1 MPLYTGDKIG
11 FGVAP
16 AEEGGG
22 AGEVGYST
30 SFDNRSH
37 AAAIRTEHK
46 WVVPKTA
53 RYNFEVWGADGG
65 MGLVGDSNMNG
76 GVPRYGR
83 GGKVEASL
91 QLNAGTEIGIIIGDV
106 GAPVYNVGGSS
117 YLNTG
122 QGGWGGSGVAGANS
136 GLADG
141 GNSKYN
147 YRPGGGSGN
156 NNNYKGA
163 GGGGGTIVRLFEGT
177 TDADFLIV
185 AGGGGGAGARG
196 SDNNNSN
203 NQGGAG
209 GNANNKVDETQWGQ
223 RGHYAGDTSYGWP
236 SGNATHAS
244 SGSSSQGGSGGNGY
258 YAGGGGGGAGCGGGG
273 GGATCQYCGSGGGS
287 GGSCGQEGSH
297 GSGYTAASGGGAEQ
311 HGGGVSLVGCGGNI
325 ATNDNNNMGGG
336 GGGGYRGGGAGHWGN
351 GQGHAGGGGGG
362 GASSW
367 VTSSG
372 LYDAQ
377 GLNGLTANPR
387 YTSEQKPLRLGN
399 PGGGK
404 VFIWE
409 ANKDPLGKDR
419 PAELTADKIQYL
431 VRSQN
436 GGASNTQRL
445 YYLGSASSG
454 NAADGG
460 SYDYA
465 CYDQANYN
473 TGIMQCDAIVMEI
486 SGTGLWELHSV
497 TVGQGCA
504 YDFPM
509 PYRHQCWVHV
519 IEGTETGGVGIH
531 TEKFDANNTTGS
543 GNAGWYAHWK
553 ACAKD
558 SNTEAGY
565 IELFFDKPAVLKR
578 GEKYTIALDWSCGGT
593 NSTANPGY
601 MMYMSGG
608 ATSARQLIGSN
619 KGTCTW
625 SSVTAF
631 NGPHG
636 LASNNGTS
644 SSQGLLV
651 HFGVRSVKIAAPG
664 ETTLGTQGNPAK
676 NAKEIFD
683 AGQRNNGF
691 YWIKGNGSSA
701 REIYCIM
708 DDTWAGGGWMVIAN
722 HDAQKQPNS
731 GHQPRPTAYPAYVG
745 CDSGGQGTPSTQY
758 MIPQE
763 SFSVEM
769 TDIPFTKV
777 MQFVYDDSDM
787 ANISTANWLTNNP
800 HCYWQSSFNSERTIP
815 SDTSAWIQAF
825 DTKGILES
833 WNGAAVNK
841 RHSYGSNDYEC
852 EAWGCMNSSGSGSVQ
867 RNGSG
872 GNQSDPVYIATWQH
886 NNTTNNAETIS
897 WCDTSTQGYDDW
909 QDGSGQSDNWYVEG
923 QGGKGNARGKPS
935 MIVVQ

>member
-37 AAAIRTEHK
+37 AADIRTEHK

-65 MGLVGDSNMNG
+65 MGLSGDTNMNG

-91 QLNAGTEIGIIIGDV
+91 QLTAGTEIGIIIGDV
-106 GAPVYNVGGSS
+106 GAPVFNTGGNS

-122 QGGWGGSGVAGANS
+122 QGGWGGSGVTGVS
-136 GLADG
+136 QSLADG

-147 YRPGGGSGN
+147 YRAGGGGGSN
-156 NNNYKGA
+156 YNYKGA
-163 GGGGGTIVRLFEGT
+163 GGGGGTIVRMFESSDT
-177 TDADFLIV
+177 YLIV

-196 SDNNNSN
+196 QDNNNSN

-209 GNANNKVDETQWGQ
+209 GNANDKVNEGQ
-223 RGHYAGDTSYGWP
+223 YGRRGHYAGDTSYGWP
-236 SGNATHAS
+236 SGNASHAGNGDS
-244 SGSSSQGGSGGNGY
+244 TQGGNGGNGY
-258 YAGGGGGGAGCGGGG
+258 YSGGGGGGGGCGGGG
-273 GGATCQYCGSGGGS
+273 GGATCQYCGSAGGS
-287 GGSCGQEGSH
+287 GGGCGSDGNH
-297 GSGYTAASGGGAEQ
+297 GSGYTAASGGGAGQ
-311 HGGGVSLVGCGGNI
+311 HGGGASVVGCGGNI
-325 ATNDNNNMGGG
+325 ATHDNNNMGGG
-336 GGGGYRGGGAGHWGN
+336 GGGGYRGGGAGYWGN

-362 GASSW
+362 GGASW
-367 VTSSG
+367 VIPSAT
-372 LYDAQ
+372 YDPK
-377 GLNGLTANPR
+377 GLNGINGTPR

-419 PAELTADKIQYL
+419 PASLTADKIQYL

-445 YYLGSASSG
+445 YYLGSGSTEDHGGCPDYDCYNNSG
-454 NAADGG
+454 YSNSTSA
-460 SYDYA
+460 
-465 CYDQANYN
+465 
-473 TGIMQCDAIVMEI
+473 CDAVVMEI
-486 SGTGLWELHSV
+486 DGTGIWELHSV
-497 TVGQGCA
+497 TVGQGNG
-504 YDFPM
+504 YDYPM

-519 IEGTETGGVGIH
+519 IEGSETGGVGIH

-543 GNAGWYAHWK
+543 GTAGWYAHRK
-553 ACAKD
+553 ASSKNQ
-558 SNTEAGY
+558 NTENGY
-565 IELFFDKPAVLKR
+565 IELFFEKPAVLKR

-593 NSTANPGY
+593 NSTQNPGG
-601 MMYMSGG
+601 MQYMSSG
-608 ATSARQLIGSN
+608 ATSARTLIGSQ

-625 SSVTAF
+625 TSVTAF

-636 LASNNGTS
+636 LGSNNGTS
-644 SSQGLLV
+644 SSQGQLV
-651 HFGVRSVKIAAPG
+651 HFGVRSVYVGAPG
-664 ETTLGTQGNPAK
+664 ETTLGQQGNPAR

-683 AGQRNNGF
+683 AGQRNNGL
-691 YWIKGNGSSA
+691 YWIKGDGSSA
-701 REIYCIM
+701 SARQIYCIM
-708 DDTWAGGGWMVIAN
+708 DENWAGGGWMVIAN

-745 CDSGGQGTPSTQY
+745 CDSGGQGTPN
-758 MIPQE
+758 IGFIKPNE
-763 SFSVEM
+763 SFSIEM

-777 MQFVYDDSDM
+777 MQFVYDSSDM
-787 ANISTANWLTNNP
+787 SNISVHNWLSYDP
-800 HCYWQSSFNSERTIP
+800 HCYWSSSFNSEQKIP
-815 SDTSAWIQAF
+815 TDTAAWILVF
-825 DTKGILES
+825 DTRGIKES
-833 WNGAAVNK
+833 WNGSEVSK
-841 RHSYGSNDYEC
+841 RHLYGSSSGDPDC
-852 EAWGCMNSSGSGSVQ
+852 EAFGCMNGSGQSPVS
-867 RNGSG
+867 RNGNG

-886 NNTTNNAETIS
+886 NSNTNNAETIS
-897 WCDTSTQGYDDW
+897 WCDTSSSGYDDW
-909 QDGSGQSDNWYVEG
+909 QDGSGQGDNWFVEG
-923 QGGKGNARGKPS
+923 TGSKGNAQGKPS